1 MEAMAE
7 TLEERR
13 AEALVELEDAL
24 EEIESGEGLSTSVE
38 GHGIQSRVFRF
49 EWSEPKLQ
57 ISYELPTGRVLSGE
71 DAEKDDEAEIAAAIR
86 MALIL
91 LRAARD
97 GKLEEACYGSVSVSC
112 DETGAQ
118 YAIRA
123 EDGSMI
129 DESEGWSGLVSRLE
143 GVLGDAS
150 DDLVVI
156 WP

>member
-1 MEAMAE
+1 MDD

-24 EEIESGEGLSTSVE
+24 EEIESGEGLSSFVE

-49 EWSEPKLQ
+49 EWSEPSLQ

-71 DAEKDDEAEIAAAIR
+71 EAEKRDEAEIAAAIR

-91 LRAARD
+91 LRAVRD
-97 GKLEEACYGSVSVSC
+97 GKMEGAGYGQISVSC
-112 DETGAQ
+112 DDSGAQ

-129 DESEGWSGLVSRLE
+129 DESEGWSGLASRLE
-143 GVLGDAS
+143 SLLGDAAG
-150 DDLVVI
+150 DLIVI